1 MKKSGRFNSEIFI
14 GTEGNITQLSTGGK
28 KRRWK
33 LCHGRHNAFNVAI
46 PPKCIS
52 RFSIISTKISKN
64 VFFPFKKLVLTYTYM
79 LKHMRSELRFL
90 TISKNQLK
98 HIMDLNVKTILRWI
112 LEENE
117 IDSLSSLDIT
127 DIKVT
132 KPSRHENNVNGVEQ
146 FKIFF
151 FLFKKYQWHN
161 GRANHRA

>member
-1 MKKSGRFNSEIFI
+1 
-14 GTEGNITQLSTGGK
+14 
-28 KRRWK
+28 
-33 LCHGRHNAFNVAI
+33 
-46 PPKCIS
+46 
-52 RFSIISTKISKN
+52 
-64 VFFPFKKLVLTYTYM
+64 M

-98 HIMDLNVKTILRWI
+98 HIIDLNVKTILRWI

-161 GRANHRA
+161 GRANHRI